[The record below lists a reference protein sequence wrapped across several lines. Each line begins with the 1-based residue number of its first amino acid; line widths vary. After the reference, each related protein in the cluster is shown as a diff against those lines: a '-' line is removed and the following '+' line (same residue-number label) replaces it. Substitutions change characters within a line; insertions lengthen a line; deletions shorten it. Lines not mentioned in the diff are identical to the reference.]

1 MFFITIKEN
10 KEMISKKMC
19 TLFIELTIGIIIII
33 NSFDIIN
40 HDATL
45 KVIVLEPAKA
55 VYPM

>member
-1 MFFITIKEN
+1 
-10 KEMISKKMC
+10 MISKKMC
-19 TLFIELTIGIIIII
+19 TLFIEWTIGIIIII

-55 VYPM
+55 LYPM